1 MAPSIPS
8 SGTRLLERFTRLN
21 PRQGFPRFAFLA
33 TCESASP
40 TAEATGALGGLAQRL
55 VRELGMPAVVAMTD
69 MVTVTTATALAGQ
82 FYRRLREH
90 GQPDLALVE
99 ATAGLAER
107 GDITVPALYSRLA
120 GVSLFSDAVRPLLD
134 LTPTEISDG
143 LDRAAPLLAE
153 RAPVLLEDAATDDGT
168 RRGFAAVAEQLR
180 GCSAPIP
187 RS

>member
-1 MAPSIPS
+1 MGPWDRRPWMPWPSGSRPAPTRCCTWSGTARWRAKADKQETTLYLAKPDGAVDPV
-8 SGTRLLERFTRLN
+8 SGTRLLERLQRLD

-33 TCESASP
+33 ACESASA
-40 TAEATGALGGLAQRL
+40 TAEAAGALGGLAQRL

-69 MVTVTTATALAGQ
+69 KVTVATATALAGQ

-120 GVSLFSDAVRPLLD
+120 GAR
-134 LTPTEISDG
+134 
-143 LDRAAPLLAE
+143 
-153 RAPVLLEDAATDDGT
+153 
-168 RRGFAAVAEQLR
+168 
-180 GCSAPIP
+180 CSATPCARCWI
-187 RS
+187 